1 MMSVLIRQVSGSHL
15 SDDRCGG
22 SAGLAKAHRTS
33 LLTCPDRKTGR
44 HLICGTLLSLDTGV
58 NRRRCYHLS
67 MLPDHH
73 DTPLTADRRA
83 RVAALLGREPRGL
96 RAIPVADE
104 HDDPLVIRVAS
115 VVDDKPFPTLYW
127 LVGAELCL
135 RIDRLEAAGWIAR
148 LQERVDASTALQQA
162 MHDDHARHRDAR
174 SRFLS
179 DAERQLLSEKG
190 MQAALDGRGIGGISE
205 PNRIRCLHTWYAAH
219 LVTPNTIGQL
229 VDELLAEGEYLA
241 TD

>member
-1 MMSVLIRQVSGSHL
+1 MR
-15 SDDRCGG
+15 
-22 SAGLAKAHRTS
+22 
-33 LLTCPDRKTGR
+33 
-44 HLICGTLLSLDTGV
+44 GTLLPLDTGV
-58 NRRRCYHLS
+58 NRTRCYHLV
-67 MLPDHH
+67 MQPDHH
-73 DTPLTADRRA
+73 DTPLTADQRA

-104 HDDPLVIRVAS
+104 CGDPLVIRVAS

-148 LQERVDASTALQQA
+148 LQDRVDASTPLQQA
-162 MHDDHARHRDAR
+162 MRDDHARHREDR

-179 DAERQLLSEKG
+179 DAERQLLSERG
-190 MQAALDGRGIGGISE
+190 MQAALDERGIGGISE
-205 PNRIRCLHTWYAAH
+205 PTRIRCLHTWYAAH

-229 VDELLAEGEYLA
+229 VDELIAEGEYLA

>member
-1 MMSVLIRQVSGSHL
+1 MR
-15 SDDRCGG
+15 
-22 SAGLAKAHRTS
+22 
-33 LLTCPDRKTGR
+33 
-44 HLICGTLLSLDTGV
+44 GTLLLLDNGV
-58 NRRRCYHLS
+58 NRRRCYHLA
-67 MLPDHH
+67 MRPDPH
-73 DTPLTADRRA
+73 DTPLNADQRA

-96 RAIPVADE
+96 REIPVADAHGE
-104 HDDPLVIRVAS
+104 PLVIRVAS

-148 LQERVDASTALQQA
+148 LQDRVDASMTLQQA
-162 MHDDHARHRDAR
+162 MQDDHARHRQAR

-190 MQAALDGRGIGGISE
+190 MQAALDERGIGGISE
-205 PNRIRCLHTWYAAH
+205 PTRIRCLHTWYAAH

-229 VDELLAEGEYLA
+229 VDELLTEGEYLA
-241 TD
+241 AD

>member
-1 MMSVLIRQVSGSHL
+1 MQ
-15 SDDRCGG
+15 
-22 SAGLAKAHRTS
+22 
-33 LLTCPDRKTGR
+33 
-44 HLICGTLLSLDTGV
+44 
-58 NRRRCYHLS
+58 
-67 MLPDHH
+67 PDHR
-73 DTPLTADRRA
+73 DKPLSADQHS

-104 HDDPLVIRVAS
+104 RGEPLVIRVAS

-127 LVGAELCL
+127 LVGPELSL

-162 MHDDHARHRDAR
+162 MNDDHARHREER

-179 DAERQLLSEKG
+179 DVERQLLSEKG
-190 MQAALDGRGIGGISE
+190 MQSALDERGIGGISE
-205 PNRIRCLHTWYAAH
+205 PTRIRCLHTWYAAH
-219 LVTPNTIGQL
+219 LVTPNIIGQL

>member
-1 MMSVLIRQVSGSHL
+1 MQ
-15 SDDRCGG
+15 SD
-22 SAGLAKAHRTS
+22 HQETS
-33 LLTCPDRKTGR
+33 LTG
-44 HLICGTLLSLDTGV
+44 DQ
-58 NRRRCYHLS
+58 
-67 MLPDHH
+67 
-73 DTPLTADRRA
+73 RA

-104 HDDPLVIRVAS
+104 RGEPLVIRVAS

-148 LQERVDASTALQQA
+148 LQDRVDGSTALQQA
-162 MHDDHARHRDAR
+162 MQDDHARHREER

-179 DAERQLLSEKG
+179 SDERQMLSEKR
-190 MQAALDGRGIGGISE
+190 MQAELDERGIGGISE
-205 PNRIRCLHTWYAAH
+205 PSRIRCLHTWYAAH
-219 LVTPNTIGQL
+219 LVTPNAIGQL
-229 VDELLAEGEYLA
+229 VDELLAESEYLA